1 MKLQKNI
8 SLAIALLFIL
18 GLPISVGTGNI
29 ILFLI
34 IFVVLAILA
43 IYHARA
49 ISKLANS
56 YEAMENDSRELQE
69 LKNKT
74 IQYESELQEL
84 KIEKEKLSDELS
96 KYKTRIEEFEKQ
108 NHASIEQSIKL
119 ENEIFSK
126 ELAEATASNKEEFE
140 NTSIEDVVE
149 KNSISALL
157 GKAKAANSNLK

>member
-8 SLAIALLFIL
+8 SLAIALLAIL
-18 GLPISVGTGNI
+18 GLPLSVATGNI

-34 IFVVLAILA
+34 IFVVLAILT

-126 ELAEATASNKEEFE
+126 ELAEVTASNKEEFE

>member
-1 MKLQKNI
+1 
-8 SLAIALLFIL
+8 
-18 GLPISVGTGNI
+18 
-29 ILFLI
+29 
-34 IFVVLAILA
+34 
-43 IYHARA
+43 
-49 ISKLANS
+49 
-56 YEAMENDSRELQE
+56 MENDSKELQN

-96 KYKTRIEEFEKQ
+96 KYKTRIEKFEKQ
-108 NHASIEQSIKL
+108 NHSSIEQSIKL

-126 ELAEATASNKEEFE
+126 ELAEVTASNKEKVE

-157 GKAKAANSNLK
+157 ARAKAANSNLK